1 MTALVQK
8 ASRARSWAL
17 DKSTLYTKVTRHVSP
32 DEVVEALTYGS
43 YMVGLYLEGA
53 AWDHGSCMLKRQE
66 PKILV
71 VDLPVIEVIPIET
84 SKLRLAG
91 TFRTPVYVTQSRR
104 AANGVGMAFVSPGPI
119 APNATLAPPPIRA
132 VYSPPPPPL
141 HPTHPPRKRIWRR
154 TSTLRSGYSRV
165 SH

>member
-17 DKSTLYTKVTRHVSP
+17 DKSTLYTKVTRHISP

-53 AWDHGSCMLKRQE
+53 AWDHGSCMLKRQD

-104 AANGVGMAFVSPGPI
+104 AANGVGMAFVSLGQSNLTPRRCPSYP
-119 APNATLAPPPIRA
+119 AATLL
-132 VYSPPPPPL
+132 SHPPPPP
-141 HPTHPPRKRIWRR
+141 THF
-154 TSTLRSGYSRV
+154 TGGRSGDR
-165 SH
+165 